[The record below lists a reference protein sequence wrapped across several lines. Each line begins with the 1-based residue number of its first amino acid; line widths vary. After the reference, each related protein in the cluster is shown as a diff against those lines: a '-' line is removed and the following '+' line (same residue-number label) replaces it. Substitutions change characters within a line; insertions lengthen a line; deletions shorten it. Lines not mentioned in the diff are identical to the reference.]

1 MYSSGVLVPVTSV
14 HLANSSFFLFVI
26 SHKSNNKMKDYIEI
40 IWDIDDVLEVRP
52 DLTKEQAREVLHALR
67 RYHDANSGINWDVI
81 YWTAHEIYPK
91 KED

>member
-1 MYSSGVLVPVTSV
+1 
-14 HLANSSFFLFVI
+14 
-26 SHKSNNKMKDYIEI
+26 MKDYIEI
-40 IWDIDDVLEVRP
+40 IWNIDDVLEVRP

-67 RYHDANSGINWDVI
+67 RYHDAELGINWDVI